1 MLLRRLVRNLLENA
15 RVHAGGA
22 TGVRIESDAQ
32 HARIVIE
39 DAGEG
44 IRAHRSRQ
52 IFEPFYRASTATR
65 SSGAGLGL
73 AIVRQIARA
82 HGGTVEY
89 AAARGRRQPLHGDAA
104 ALTSMTYEYRG
115 ADQRDSGL
123 IVDIELARNR
133 VTTAKAERNNQTP
146 AGRGT
151 GATSNVDT
159 KSVSQPLNGELNV
172 GP

>member
-22 TGVRIESDAQ
+22 TAIRIEGDAQ

-39 DAGEG
+39 DAGQG
-44 IRAHRSRQ
+44 LPLVDRDR

-82 HGGTVEY
+82 HGGTCRTSRATV
-89 AAARGRRQPLHGDAA
+89 AAAASR
-104 ALTSMTYEYRG
+104 
-115 ADQRDSGL
+115 
-123 IVDIELARNR
+123 
-133 VTTAKAERNNQTP
+133 
-146 AGRGT
+146 
-151 GATSNVDT
+151 
-159 KSVSQPLNGELNV
+159 
-172 GP
+172 